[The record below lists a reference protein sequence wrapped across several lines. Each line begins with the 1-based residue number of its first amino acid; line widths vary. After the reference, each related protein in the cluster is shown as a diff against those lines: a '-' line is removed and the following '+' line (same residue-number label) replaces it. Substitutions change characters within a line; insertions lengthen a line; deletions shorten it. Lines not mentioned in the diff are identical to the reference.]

1 MNRVLARQQSII
13 PSQKLQRPVEAPAA
27 QDPVMKTPCTE
38 TGMLVGE
45 MLSASVA
52 FHSLHLKVT
61 GSGSFSAHK
70 ALGDFYEGIQD
81 HADSV
86 AEQYQGARESLLDIP
101 AMIPMSLSSV
111 DEAVKYLRDLSSK
124 VDSLQKI
131 MPFSEIVN
139 QLDEV
144 KSLIDS
150 TKYKLLFLS

>member
-1 MNRVLARQQSII
+1 MDM
-13 PSQKLQRPVEAPAA
+13 LQRPLRQLASQPVKSQA
-27 QDPVMKTPCTE
+27 PVMKTPCAE
-38 TGMLVGE
+38 TGKLVSE
-45 MLSASVA
+45 LMSAGISM
-52 FHSLHLKVT
+52 HRLHLKVT
-61 GSGSFSAHK
+61 GPGSYAAHK
-70 ALGDFYEGIQD
+70 AIGDFYEAIQG
-81 HADSV
+81 HADSI

-101 AMIPMSLSSV
+101 PTYPMSLDSV
-111 DEAVKYLRDLSSK
+111 DSAVQMLRDLTGK

>member
-1 MNRVLARQQSII
+1 MDM
-13 PSQKLQRPVEAPAA
+13 LQRPLRQLVSQPVKSQA
-27 QDPVMKTPCTE
+27 PVMKTPCAE
-38 TGMLVGE
+38 TGQLVADL
-45 MLSASVA
+45 LSAGTSM
-52 FHSLHLKVT
+52 HKLHLKVT
-61 GSGSFSAHK
+61 GPGSYSAHK
-70 ALGDFYEGIQD
+70 AIGEFYEGIQD
-81 HADSV
+81 HADSI

-101 AMIPMSLSSV
+101 PTYAINLDSV
-111 DEAVKYLRDLSSK
+111 DSAVQMLRDLTGK

>member
-1 MNRVLARQQSII
+1 MNM
-13 PSQKLQRPVEAPAA
+13 LQRPLRQLASQPAKTQAPM
-27 QDPVMKTPCTE
+27 VKTPCLE

-45 MLSASVA
+45 LMSASVS

-61 GSGSFSAHK
+61 GPGSYAAHK
-70 ALGDFYEGIQD
+70 ALGDFYEGIQG

-101 AMIPMSLSSV
+101 AVYPTTLSSV
-111 DEAVKYLRDLSSK
+111 DEAVQYLRDLSGK
-124 VDSLQKI
+124 VDALQKI